1 MDGLIWKPNDT
12 GAIQMSIYYS
22 NSDMTQGNAS
32 LYSTAHDTST
42 LAFTSSCHQFV
53 RHWLISHSI
62 ILFKKQ
68 NLIFYYYVFSV
79 HRINSSPT
87 LEYESWMHQVGGNG
101 AIQCYV
107 AHRGQRVLAFICINT
122 FQSYISKRLESA
134 SMHICKSTAARHLHP
149 CAQICLFDL
158 WMWGEAR
165 LDL

>member
-1 MDGLIWKPNDT
+1 MALFGS
-12 GAIQMSIYYS
+12 Q
-22 NSDMTQGNAS
+22 MTQVPFKCPFITVTQIWHREMPHYTPLHMIRAHLHS
-32 LYSTAHDTST
+32 LVPVISLSVTDLSLTR
-42 LAFTSSCHQFV
+42 SSFSKNKI
-53 RHWLISHSI
+53 WYFI
-62 ILFKKQ
+62 I
-68 NLIFYYYVFSV
+68 VFSV
-79 HRINSSPT
+79 HRINLSPT